1 MTRDGRATGAQG
13 EAGTYAAEEVVVAAG
28 AWSAKLLAPLGYRIP
43 LETQRGYHVNLPNS
57 GITIRRP
64 VVPADRKV
72 FITPMEG
79 GLRVA
84 GTVEFGGLER
94 APNEAR
100 ARLLHGDLAAVFPQA
115 RSTGAEG
122 FWMGHRPCLPDS
134 VPVIGPSARVPGL
147 WFAFGHGHLGL
158 TGSAPTATMLAP
170 AILGRA
176 PNTDFAPFAAER
188 FG

>member
-1 MTRDGRATGAQG
+1 
-13 EAGTYAAEEVVVAAG
+13 
-28 AWSAKLLAPLGYRIP
+28 
-43 LETQRGYHVNLPNS
+43 LETQRGYHVNLPAA
-57 GITIRRP
+57 GIDISRP

-84 GTVEFGGLER
+84 GTVEFGGLDG

-100 ARLLHGDLAAVFPQA
+100 ARLLYDDLAAAFPQA
-115 RSTGAEG
+115 RRDGAEG

-134 VPVIGPSARVPGL
+134 VPVIGPAQRLRGL

-158 TGSAPTATMLAP
+158 TGSAPTARMLAP
-170 AILGRA
+170 AILGQ
-176 PNTDFAPFAAER
+176 PTNQDLAPFAAER
-188 FG
+188 FA